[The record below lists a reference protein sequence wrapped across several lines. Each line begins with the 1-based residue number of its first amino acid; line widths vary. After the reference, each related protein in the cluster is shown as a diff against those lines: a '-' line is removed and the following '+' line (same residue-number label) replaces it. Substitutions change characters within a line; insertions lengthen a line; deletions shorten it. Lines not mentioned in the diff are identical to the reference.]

1 MCLPYFRR
9 AYPILMNQASAGIY
23 HAPDNGLTLE
33 PNFTLHWQMTNC
45 ERFALQDLLR
55 RIKPEVAVEI
65 GTYQGGS
72 LQVIAHFAKQVISVD
87 IDPQVPERLAGRFP
101 NVTYRVGDS
110 KEVLPAVI
118 DSLNAEGA
126 NVGFFL
132 IDGDHSTPGVRRDVE
147 AVLRYRPKS
156 PCVIIMHDSFNPACR
171 EGIRSADWAAS
182 PHVQWVDLDFIPGIY
197 HQHAYDTAAARTMW
211 GGFACAYLTPEMR
224 KNGLEV
230 RESQRGLF
238 EAVRSVSSHAA
249 PVPPAAP
256 PPQGLARRIVRR
268 LRDLAR

>member
-1 MCLPYFRR
+1 MD
-9 AYPILMNQASAGIY
+9 QATAGIY

-33 PNFTLHWQMTNC
+33 PSFTLHWQMTNC
-45 ERFALQDLLR
+45 ERFSLQDLLR

-65 GTYQGGS
+65 GTYRGGS
-72 LQVIAHFAKQVISVD
+72 LQVIAHFAKRVISVD
-87 IDPQVPERLAGRFP
+87 IDPSVPERLAGRFP

-132 IDGDHSTPGVRRDVE
+132 IDGDHSTKGVRRDVE
-147 AVLRYRPKS
+147 TVLRYRPKG

-171 EGIRSADWAAS
+171 EGIRTADWAVS
-182 PHVQWVDLDFIPGIY
+182 PHVQWVDLDFVPGIY
-197 HQHAYDTAAARTMW
+197 HQHAYDTADARSMW
-211 GGFACAYLTPEMR
+211 GGFACAYLTPEPR
-224 KNGLEV
+224 THRLEV

-238 EAVRSVSSHAA
+238 EAVKAVSAHAA
-249 PVPPAAP
+249 PPPAAP
-256 PPQGLARRIVRR
+256 APPPGLACRIVRR
-268 LRDLAR
+268 LRALTQ

>member
-1 MCLPYFRR
+1 MD
-9 AYPILMNQASAGIY
+9 QATAGIY

-33 PNFTLHWQMTNC
+33 PTFTLHWQMTNC

-65 GTYQGGS
+65 GTYRGGS
-72 LQVIAHFAKQVISVD
+72 LQVIAHFAKRVISVD
-87 IDPQVPERLAGRFP
+87 IDPSVPERLAGRFP
-101 NVTYRVGDS
+101 NVTYSVGDS

-132 IDGDHSTPGVRRDVE
+132 IDGDHSTKGVRRDVE
-147 AVLRYRPKS
+147 AVLRYRPKG

-171 EGIRSADWAAS
+171 EGIRTAEWAAS
-182 PHVQWVDLDFIPGIY
+182 PYVQWVDLDFVPGIY
-197 HQHAYDTAAARTMW
+197 HQHAYDTADARTMW
-211 GGFACAYLTPEMR
+211 GGFASAYLTPEPR
-224 KNGLEV
+224 AQGLVV

-238 EAVRSVSSHAA
+238 EAVKAVSAHAA
-249 PVPPAAP
+249 PAPAAP
-256 PPQGLARRIVRR
+256 APPPGLARRIVRR
-268 LRDLAR
+268 LRALTR